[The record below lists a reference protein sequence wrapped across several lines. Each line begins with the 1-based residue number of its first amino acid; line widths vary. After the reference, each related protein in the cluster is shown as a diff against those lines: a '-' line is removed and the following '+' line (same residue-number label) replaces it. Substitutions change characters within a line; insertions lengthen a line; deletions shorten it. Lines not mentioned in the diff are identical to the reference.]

1 MFLNFW
7 KMFLRFFRTLRIYFV
22 IWHNFFCA
30 SGFEWIY
37 THNGL
42 GAPSWLAILKN
53 HGFVFVQKMYSLYN
67 AKTTKASLLIFQR
80 GTLLMRTWCSLN
92 FFPIPFPMFSSVCT
106 IYFYFSHQIFMVE
119 DRRQICSLV
128 CLFPYT
134 QHKNNNS
141 HGFSLWFF
149 FQFSFLTAP
158 LKEALWLSK
167 HSLEVIRIN
176 WRSLL
181 MTLRRWSGWKS
192 ATSHNFITTSAPP
205 LTVQIYSED
214 SRVPL

>member
-37 THNGL
+37 YTHNGL
-42 GAPSWLAILKN
+42 RAPSWLAILKN

-67 AKTTKASLLIFQR
+67 AKLRRPRFWYSKGEPFWCAHGALWTFFRFHFPCSHPYVQYTFIFLIKYLWLKTEGRFVVWSVYFR
-80 GTLLMRTWCSLN
+80 IHSIRITILMGSA
-92 FFPIPFPMFSSVCT
+92 F
-106 IYFYFSHQIFMVE
+106 
-119 DRRQICSLV
+119 D
-128 CLFPYT
+128 
-134 QHKNNNS
+134 
-141 HGFSLWFF
+141 FF

-158 LKEALWLSK
+158 VKEALWLSK
-167 HSLEVIRIN
+167 QSLEVIRIN

-181 MTLRRWSGWKS
+181 MEVHKVCYILWHTHEV
-192 ATSHNFITTSAPP
+192 T
-205 LTVQIYSED
+205 
-214 SRVPL
+214 

>member
-1 MFLNFW
+1 
-7 KMFLRFFRTLRIYFV
+7 
-22 IWHNFFCA
+22 
-30 SGFEWIY
+30 
-37 THNGL
+37 
-42 GAPSWLAILKN
+42 
-53 HGFVFVQKMYSLYN
+53 
-67 AKTTKASLLIFQR
+67 
-80 GTLLMRTWCSLN
+80 MRTWCSLN

-158 LKEALWLSK
+158 VKEALWLSK
-167 HSLEVIRIN
+167 QSMEVIRIN

-181 MTLRRWSGWKS
+181 MTLRRSGWKS

-205 LTVQIYSED
+205 LTALVSRSIAKIVGFPCRWYTNCLGNIYPCLLGPLPDNEED
-214 SRVPL
+214 CFQTGKKYFHF